1 MKSVVRAQTQMDLW
15 EINYE
20 KWRWQRMN
28 LHMSSW
34 RESGWIR
41 KIHCVEN
48 TSMRENILIG
58 WIVCARWWRRGYEEE
73 ATAQRCRASLEM
85 RRKRGRERLE
95 CPTDTIALLTSAHTF
110 LAFLFISHINR
121 HRIVSHMQILA
132 RILSDLLIFLL
143 KSVLLI
149 WDLRSREHFRQ
160 TKRNCRRGSRIS
172 EFIVMVPGR
181 TDRNFPWLHIIEGNL
196 SKNILE
202 IGRKELY
209 DERSL

>member
-1 MKSVVRAQTQMDLW
+1 MQFLELQFKFSDLFFYWFETGKASLSIICACIITRGVGLKLGITKSGQRSESKVKGRKERMKSVVRAQTQMDLW

-58 WIVCARWWRRGYEEE
+58 WIVGARWWRRGCEE

-85 RRKRGRERLE
+85 RRKRGRERPE

-121 HRIVSHMQILA
+121 HRIVSHIQILA
-132 RILSDLLIFLL
+132 RILSDLLVFLL
-143 KSVLLI
+143 KKCI
-149 WDLRSREHFRQ
+149 IDMRSQ
-160 TKRNCRRGSRIS
+160 I
-172 EFIVMVPGR
+172 
-181 TDRNFPWLHIIEGNL
+181 
-196 SKNILE
+196 
-202 IGRKELY
+202 
-209 DERSL
+209 